1 MAFKLISLLGIV
13 SFLGLA
19 WAMSSNRRQVPWRVV
34 AWGMGLQL
42 LIGFVVFQTPLGQGI
57 FDAANLAISKLNE
70 FAKEGAKLV
79 FGVLVDQEKIEEVF
93 GLEKGKGVIF
103 AIAISATIIFVS
115 ALSSLLYHWRVLQWV
130 VAGIAWVMRRTMR
143 TSGSET
149 LATAANVFMGQT
161 EAPLV
166 VKPYLGGMTRSE
178 LMALMVGGMATIA
191 GGVAAAYVLMGIN
204 AGHLLTASILSA
216 PGTLVIAKLMFP
228 ETARSETADE
238 RCALPES
245 TSANSLDALCQG
257 AADGMRL
264 SINVIAMLIAFIAV
278 VHLANAILAWVISP
292 MGWSVTIQEVIGW
305 LNVPFAWL
313 MSVPPEECVRV
324 GTVLGERVVFNE
336 FVGYLNLSEMIKK
349 EELSERTIAI
359 ATYALC
365 GFANFASVAIQIG
378 GISTLVPERRTD
390 LAKLGLRAM
399 VGGLLACYLTATV
412 AGLLMPV

>member
-1 MAFKLISLLGIV
+1 VAFKLISLLGIV

-19 WAMSSNRRQVPWRVV
+19 WAMSSNRRQVQWRVV

-42 LIGFVVFQTPLGQGI
+42 LIGFVVFQTPLGQGV
-57 FDAANLAISKLNE
+57 FEAANVAIAKLNE
-70 FAKEGAKLV
+70 FAGEGAKLV
-79 FGVLVDQEKIEEVF
+79 FGALAEKESMENVF
-93 GLEKGKGVIF
+93 GPGRGVIF
-103 AIAISATIIFVS
+103 VIVIPATIIFVS

-313 MSVPPEECVRV
+313 MSVPPEECVPV

-359 ATYALC
+359 VTYALC

-412 AGLLMPV
+412 AGLLMPS

>member
-1 MAFKLISLLGIV
+1 MTLKLISLLGIV

-19 WAMSSNRRQVPWRVV
+19 WVMSSNRRQIPWRVV

-42 LIGFVVFQTPLGQGI
+42 IIGLVVFRTPLGQGL
-57 FDAANLAISKLNE
+57 FEAANVAIAKLNE
-70 FAKEGAKLV
+70 FAGEGARLV
-79 FGVLVDQEKIEEVF
+79 FGVLAEKESMENVF
-93 GLEKGKGVIF
+93 GPGRGVIF
-103 AIAISATIIFVS
+103 VIVIPATIIFVS

-130 VAGIAWVMRRTMR
+130 VTGIAWVMRRTMR

-313 MSVPPEECVRV
+313 MSVPPEECARV

-359 ATYALC
+359 VTYALC

-412 AGLLMPV
+412 AGLLMPG

>member
-1 MAFKLISLLGIV
+1 
-13 SFLGLA
+13 
-19 WAMSSNRRQVPWRVV
+19 
-34 AWGMGLQL
+34 MGLQL
-42 LIGFVVFQTPLGQGI
+42 IIGLVVFRTPLGQGL
-57 FDAANLAISKLNE
+57 FEAANVAIAKLNE
-70 FAKEGAKLV
+70 FAGEGARLV
-79 FGVLVDQEKIEEVF
+79 FGVLAEKESMENVF
-93 GLEKGKGVIF
+93 GPGKGVIF
-103 AIAISATIIFVS
+103 VIVIPATIIFVS
-115 ALSSLLYHWRVLQWV
+115 ALSSLLYYWRVLPWV
-130 VAGIAWVMRRTMR
+130 VTGIAWVMRRTMR

-166 VKPYLGGMTRSE
+166 VKPYLGGMTSSE

-191 GGVAAAYVLMGIN
+191 GGVAAAYALMGIS

-228 ETARSETADE
+228 ETAPSETADE
-238 RCALPES
+238 RCALPKSRS
-245 TSANSLDALCQG
+245 TNSIDALCQG
-257 AADGMRL
+257 ASDGMRL

-292 MGWSVTIQEVIGW
+292 MGWSVTIQEVVGW

-324 GTVLGERVVFNE
+324 GSVLGERVVFNE
-336 FVGYLNLSEMIKK
+336 FVGYLDLSNMMAGEGA
-349 EELSERTIAI
+349 LSPRTSAI

-378 GISTLVPERRTD
+378 GISTLVPERRAD

-412 AGLLMPV
+412 AGLLMPS

>member
-1 MAFKLISLLGIV
+1 MTFKLISLLGIV

-19 WAMSSNRRQVPWRVV
+19 WAMSSNRRQVQWRVV

-42 LIGFVVFQTPLGQGI
+42 LIGFVVFQTPLGQGV
-57 FDAANLAISKLNE
+57 FEAANVAIAKLNE
-70 FAKEGAKLV
+70 FAGEGAKLV
-79 FGVLVDQEKIEEVF
+79 FGALAEKESMENVF
-93 GLEKGKGVIF
+93 GPGRGVIF
-103 AIAISATIIFVS
+103 VIVIPATIIFVS
-115 ALSSLLYHWRVLQWV
+115 ALSSLLYHWWVLQWV

-313 MSVPPEECVRV
+313 MSVPPEECVQV

>member
-1 MAFKLISLLGIV
+1 MGIV

-19 WAMSSNRRQVPWRVV
+19 WVMSSNRRQIPWRVV

-42 LIGFVVFQTPLGQGI
+42 IIGLVVFRTPLGQGL
-57 FDAANLAISKLNE
+57 FEAANVAIAKLNE
-70 FAKEGAKLV
+70 FAGEGARLV
-79 FGVLVDQEKIEEVF
+79 FGVLAEKESMENVF
-93 GLEKGKGVIF
+93 GPGKGVIF
-103 AIAISATIIFVS
+103 VIVIPATIIFVS
-115 ALSSLLYHWRVLQWV
+115 ALSSLLYHWRVLPWV
-130 VAGIAWVMRRTMR
+130 VTGIAWVMRRTMR

-166 VKPYLGGMTRSE
+166 VKPYLGGMTSSE

-191 GGVAAAYVLMGIN
+191 GGVAAAYALMGIS

-228 ETARSETADE
+228 ETAPSETADE
-238 RCALPES
+238 RCALPKSRS
-245 TSANSLDALCQG
+245 TNSIDALCQG
-257 AADGMRL
+257 ASDGMRL

-292 MGWSVTIQEVIGW
+292 MGWSVTIQEVVGW

-324 GTVLGERVVFNE
+324 GSVLGERVVFNE
-336 FVGYLNLSEMIKK
+336 FVAYLDLSNMMAGEGA
-349 EELSERTIAI
+349 LSPRTSAI

-378 GISTLVPERRTD
+378 GISTLVPERRAD

-412 AGLLMPV
+412 AGLLMPG

>member
-1 MAFKLISLLGIV
+1 VAFKLISLLGIV

-19 WAMSSNRRQVPWRVV
+19 WAMSSNRRQVQWRVV

-42 LIGFVVFQTPLGQGI
+42 LIGWVVFQTPLGQGV
-57 FDAANLAISKLNE
+57 FEAANVAIAKLNE
-70 FAKEGAKLV
+70 FAGEGAKLV
-79 FGVLVDQEKIEEVF
+79 FGALAEKESMENVF
-93 GLEKGKGVIF
+93 GPGRGVIF
-103 AIAISATIIFVS
+103 VIVIPATIIFVS

-359 ATYALC
+359 VTYALC

-412 AGLLMPV
+412 AGLLMPG

>member
-1 MAFKLISLLGIV
+1 MTLKLISLLGIV

-19 WAMSSNRRQVPWRVV
+19 WVMSSNRRQIPWRVV

-42 LIGFVVFQTPLGQGI
+42 IIGLVVFRTPLGQGL
-57 FDAANLAISKLNE
+57 FEAANVAIAKLNE
-70 FAKEGAKLV
+70 FAGEGARLV
-79 FGVLVDQEKIEEVF
+79 FGVLAEKESMENVF
-93 GLEKGKGVIF
+93 GPGKGVIF
-103 AIAISATIIFVS
+103 VIVIPATIIFVS
-115 ALSSLLYHWRVLQWV
+115 ALSSLLYYWRVLPWV
-130 VAGIAWVMRRTMR
+130 VTGIAWVMRRTMR

-166 VKPYLGGMTRSE
+166 VKPYLGGMTSSE

-191 GGVAAAYVLMGIN
+191 GGVAAAYALMGIS

-228 ETARSETADE
+228 ETAPSETADE
-238 RCALPES
+238 RCALPKSRS
-245 TSANSLDALCQG
+245 TNSIDALCQG
-257 AADGMRL
+257 ASDGMRL

-292 MGWSVTIQEVIGW
+292 MGWSVTIQEVVGW

-324 GTVLGERVVFNE
+324 GSVLGERVVFNE
-336 FVGYLNLSEMIKK
+336 FVGYLDLSNMMAGEGA
-349 EELSERTIAI
+349 LSPRTSAI

-378 GISTLVPERRTD
+378 GISTLVPERRAD
-390 LAKLGLRAM
+390 LAKRGLRAM

-412 AGLLMPV
+412 AGLLMPS

>member
-1 MAFKLISLLGIV
+1 MTLKLISLLGIV

-19 WAMSSNRRQVPWRVV
+19 WVMSSNRRQIPWRVV

-42 LIGFVVFQTPLGQGI
+42 IIGLVVFRTPLGQGL
-57 FDAANLAISKLNE
+57 FEAANVAIAKLNE
-70 FAKEGAKLV
+70 FAGEGARLV
-79 FGVLVDQEKIEEVF
+79 FGVLAEKESMENVF
-93 GLEKGKGVIF
+93 GPGKGVIF
-103 AIAISATIIFVS
+103 VIVIPATIIFVS
-115 ALSSLLYHWRVLQWV
+115 ALSSLLYHWRVLPWV
-130 VAGIAWVMRRTMR
+130 VTGIAWVMRRTMR

-166 VKPYLGGMTRSE
+166 VKPYLGGMTSSE

-191 GGVAAAYVLMGIN
+191 GGVAAAYALMGIS

-228 ETARSETADE
+228 ETAPSETADE
-238 RCALPES
+238 RCALPKSRS
-245 TSANSLDALCQG
+245 TNSIDALCQG
-257 AADGMRL
+257 ASDGMRL

-292 MGWSVTIQEVIGW
+292 MGWSVTIQEVVGW

-324 GTVLGERVVFNE
+324 GSVLGERVVFNE
-336 FVGYLNLSEMIKK
+336 FVGYLDLSNMMAGEGA
-349 EELSERTIAI
+349 LSPRTSAI

-378 GISTLVPERRTD
+378 GISTLVPERRAD

-412 AGLLMPV
+412 AGLLMPS

>member
-1 MAFKLISLLGIV
+1 MTLKLISLLGIV

-34 AWGMGLQL
+34 SWGMGLQL
-42 LIGFVVFQTPLGQGI
+42 IIGLVVFRTPIGQGV
-57 FDAANLAISKLNE
+57 FEAANVAIRKLNE
-70 FAKEGAKLV
+70 FAGEGAKLV
-79 FGVLVDQEKIEEVF
+79 FGALGDGGKMQEIF
-93 GLEKGKGVIF
+93 GGGVIF
-103 AIAISATIIFVS
+103 AIAIPATIIFVS
-115 ALSSLLYHWRVLQWV
+115 ALSSLLYHWRVLPLV
-130 VAGIAWVMRRTMR
+130 VSGIAWVMRRTMR

-149 LATAANVFMGQT
+149 LATAANIFMGQT

-191 GGVAAAYVLMGIN
+191 GGVAAAYASLGID

-228 ETARSETADE
+228 ETDKSETADE
-238 RCALPES
+238 ECELPKS
-245 TSANSLDALCQG
+245 RATNSIDALCQG
-257 AADGMRL
+257 ASDGMRL
-264 SINVIAMLIAFIAV
+264 SINVIAMLIAFVALV
-278 VHLANAILAWVISP
+278 YMANAILGWALSWTAWNF
-292 MGWSVTIQEVIGW
+292 TIQEAVGW

-313 MSVPPEECVRV
+313 MGVPPHECVRV
-324 GTVLGERVVFNE
+324 GAVLGERVVLNE
-336 FVGYLNLSEMIKK
+336 FVGYLHLSGMMEG
-349 EELSERTIAI
+349 EGALSPRTSVI

-378 GISTLVPERRTD
+378 GIGTLAPGRRAD

-399 VGGLLACYLTATV
+399 VGGLLACYLTATM
-412 AGLLMPV
+412 AGLLMAS

>member
-1 MAFKLISLLGIV
+1 MTLKLISLLGIV

-19 WAMSSNRRQVPWRVV
+19 WVMSSNRRQIPWRVV

-42 LIGFVVFQTPLGQGI
+42 IIGLVVFRTPLGQGL
-57 FDAANLAISKLNE
+57 FEAANVAIAKLNE
-70 FAKEGAKLV
+70 FAGEGARLV
-79 FGVLVDQEKIEEVF
+79 FGVLAEKESMENVF
-93 GLEKGKGVIF
+93 GPGKGVIF
-103 AIAISATIIFVS
+103 VIVIPATIIFVS
-115 ALSSLLYHWRVLQWV
+115 ALSSLLYYWRVLPWV
-130 VAGIAWVMRRTMR
+130 VTGIAWVMRRTMR

-166 VKPYLGGMTRSE
+166 VKPYLGGMTSSE

-191 GGVAAAYVLMGIN
+191 GGVAAAYALMGIS

-228 ETARSETADE
+228 ETAPSETADE
-238 RCALPES
+238 RCALPKSRS
-245 TSANSLDALCQG
+245 TNSIDALCQG
-257 AADGMRL
+257 ASDGMRL

-292 MGWSVTIQEVIGW
+292 MGWSVTIQEVVGW

-324 GTVLGERVVFNE
+324 GSVLGERVVFNE
-336 FVGYLNLSEMIKK
+336 FDAYLDLSNMMAGEGA
-349 EELSERTIAI
+349 LSPRTSAI

-378 GISTLVPERRTD
+378 GISTLVPERRAD

-412 AGLLMPV
+412 AGLLMPS

>member
-1 MAFKLISLLGIV
+1 MTLKLISLLGIV

-19 WAMSSNRRQVPWRVV
+19 WGLSANRRRIPWRVV

-42 LIGFVVFQTPLGQGI
+42 IIGLVVFRTPLGQGM
-57 FDAANLAISKLNE
+57 FDAANVAIAKLNE
-70 FAKEGAKLV
+70 FAGEGAKLV
-79 FGVLVDQEKIEEVF
+79 FGALGDGGKMQETF
-93 GLEKGKGVIF
+93 GEGVIF
-103 AIAISATIIFVS
+103 AISIPATIIFVS
-115 ALSSLLYHWRVLQWV
+115 ALSSLLYHWRILPWV
-130 VAGIAWVMRRTMR
+130 VIGIAWVMRRTMR

-166 VKPYLGGMTRSE
+166 VKPYLDGMTRSE

-191 GGVAAAYVLMGIN
+191 GGVAAAYASLGIDP
-204 AGHLLTASILSA
+204 GHLLTASILSA

-228 ETARSETADE
+228 EEEKSATADE
-238 RCALPES
+238 ACELPKS
-245 TSANSLDALCQG
+245 AAANSIDALCRG
-257 AADGMRL
+257 ASDGMRL
-264 SINVIAMLIAFIAV
+264 SINVIAMLIAFVALV
-278 VHLANAILAWVISP
+278 YMANSILGWALSWTAWNF
-292 MGWSVTIQEVIGW
+292 TIQEAVGW

-313 MSVPPEECVRV
+313 MGVPPDECVRV
-324 GTVLGERVVFNE
+324 GAVLGERVVLNE
-336 FVGYLNLSEMIKK
+336 FVGYLHLSGMMEG
-349 EELSERTIAI
+349 EGALSPRTSAI

-378 GISTLVPERRTD
+378 GISTLAPGRRAD

-412 AGLLMPV
+412 AGLLMR

>member
-1 MAFKLISLLGIV
+1 MTFKLISLLGIV

-19 WAMSSNRRQVPWRVV
+19 WAMSSNRRQVQWRVV

-42 LIGFVVFQTPLGQGI
+42 LIGFVVFQTPLGQGV
-57 FDAANLAISKLNE
+57 FEAANVAIAKLNE
-70 FAKEGAKLV
+70 FAGEGAKLV
-79 FGVLVDQEKIEEVF
+79 FGALAEKESMENVF
-93 GLEKGKGVIF
+93 GPGRGVIF
-103 AIAISATIIFVS
+103 VIVIPATIIFVS

-313 MSVPPEECVRV
+313 MSVPPEECVQV

-336 FVGYLNLSEMIKK
+336 FVGYLSLSTMEG
-349 EELSERTIAI
+349 ELSQRTSHI

-365 GFANFASVAIQIG
+365 GFANFTSVAIQIG

-412 AGLLMPV
+412 AGLLMPG

>member
-1 MAFKLISLLGIV
+1 MTLKLISLLGIV

-19 WAMSSNRRQVPWRVV
+19 WVMSSNRRQIPWRVV

-42 LIGFVVFQTPLGQGI
+42 IIGLVVFRTPLGQGL
-57 FDAANLAISKLNE
+57 FEAANVAIAKLNE
-70 FAKEGAKLV
+70 FAGEGARLV
-79 FGVLVDQEKIEEVF
+79 FGVLAEKESMENVF
-93 GLEKGKGVIF
+93 GPGKGVIF
-103 AIAISATIIFVS
+103 VIVIPATIIFVS
-115 ALSSLLYHWRVLQWV
+115 ALSSLLYHWRVLPWV
-130 VAGIAWVMRRTMR
+130 VTGIAWVMRRTMR

-166 VKPYLGGMTRSE
+166 VKPYLGGMTSSE

-191 GGVAAAYVLMGIN
+191 GGVAAAYALMGIS

-228 ETARSETADE
+228 ETAPSETADE
-238 RCALPES
+238 RCALPKSRS
-245 TSANSLDALCQG
+245 TNSIDALCQG
-257 AADGMRL
+257 ASDGMRL

-292 MGWSVTIQEVIGW
+292 MGWSVTIQEVVGW

-324 GTVLGERVVFNE
+324 GSVLGERVVFNE
-336 FVGYLNLSEMIKK
+336 FVAYLDLSNMMAGEGA
-349 EELSERTIAI
+349 LSPRTSAI

-378 GISTLVPERRTD
+378 GISTLVPERRAD

-412 AGLLMPV
+412 AGLLMPG

>member
-1 MAFKLISLLGIV
+1 LTLKLISLLGIV

-19 WAMSSNRRQVPWRVV
+19 WVMSSNRRQIPWRVV

-42 LIGFVVFQTPLGQGI
+42 IIGLVVFRTPLGQGL
-57 FDAANLAISKLNE
+57 FEAANVAIAKLNE
-70 FAKEGAKLV
+70 FAGEGARLV
-79 FGVLVDQEKIEEVF
+79 FGVLAEKESMENVF
-93 GLEKGKGVIF
+93 GPGKGVIF
-103 AIAISATIIFVS
+103 VIVIPATIIFVS
-115 ALSSLLYHWRVLQWV
+115 ALSSLLYYWRVLPWV
-130 VAGIAWVMRRTMR
+130 VTGIAWVMRRTMR

-166 VKPYLGGMTRSE
+166 VKPYLGGMTSSE

-191 GGVAAAYVLMGIN
+191 GGVAAAYALMGIS

-228 ETARSETADE
+228 ETAPSETADE
-238 RCALPES
+238 RCALPKSRS
-245 TSANSLDALCQG
+245 TNSIDALCQG
-257 AADGMRL
+257 ASDGMRL

-292 MGWSVTIQEVIGW
+292 MGWSVTIQEVVGW

-324 GTVLGERVVFNE
+324 GSVLGERVVFNE
-336 FVGYLNLSEMIKK
+336 FVGYLDLSNMMAGEGA
-349 EELSERTIAI
+349 LSPRTSAI

-378 GISTLVPERRTD
+378 GISTLVPERRAD

-412 AGLLMPV
+412 AGLLMPG

>member
-1 MAFKLISLLGIV
+1 MTLKLISLLGIV

-19 WAMSSNRRQVPWRVV
+19 WVMSSNRRQIPWRVV

-42 LIGFVVFQTPLGQGI
+42 IIGLVVFRTPLGQGL
-57 FDAANLAISKLNE
+57 FEAANVAIAKLNE
-70 FAKEGAKLV
+70 FAGEGARLV
-79 FGVLVDQEKIEEVF
+79 FGVLAEKESMENVF
-93 GLEKGKGVIF
+93 GPGKGVIF
-103 AIAISATIIFVS
+103 VIVIPATIIFVS
-115 ALSSLLYHWRVLQWV
+115 ALSSLLYHWRVLPWV
-130 VAGIAWVMRRTMR
+130 VTGIAWVMRRTMR

-166 VKPYLGGMTRSE
+166 VKPYLDGMTRSE

-191 GGVAAAYVLMGIN
+191 GGVAAAYASLGID

-216 PGTLVIAKLMFP
+216 PGALVIAKLMFP
-228 ETARSETADE
+228 ETEKSATADE
-238 RCALPES
+238 ACELPKS
-245 TSANSLDALCQG
+245 TAANSIDALCQG
-257 AADGMRL
+257 ASDGMRL
-264 SINVIAMLIAFIAV
+264 SINVIAMLIAFVALV
-278 VHLANAILAWVISP
+278 YMANSILGWALSWTAWNF
-292 MGWSVTIQEVIGW
+292 TIQEAVGW

-313 MSVPPEECVRV
+313 MGVPPDECVRV
-324 GTVLGERVVFNE
+324 GAVLGERVVLNE
-336 FVGYLNLSEMIKK
+336 FVGYLHLSGMMEG
-349 EELSERTIAI
+349 EGALSPRTSAI

-378 GISTLVPERRTD
+378 GIGTLAPGRRAD

-412 AGLLMPV
+412 AGLLMR

>member
-1 MAFKLISLLGIV
+1 
-13 SFLGLA
+13 
-19 WAMSSNRRQVPWRVV
+19 
-34 AWGMGLQL
+34 MGLQL
-42 LIGFVVFQTPLGQGI
+42 IIGLVVFRTPLGQGL
-57 FDAANLAISKLNE
+57 FEAANVAIAKLNE
-70 FAKEGAKLV
+70 FAGEGARLV
-79 FGVLVDQEKIEEVF
+79 FGVLAEKESMENVF
-93 GLEKGKGVIF
+93 GPGKGVIF
-103 AIAISATIIFVS
+103 VIVIPATIIFVS
-115 ALSSLLYHWRVLQWV
+115 ALSSLLYYWRVLPWV
-130 VAGIAWVMRRTMR
+130 VTGIAWVMRRTMR

-166 VKPYLGGMTRSE
+166 VKPYLGGMTSSE

-191 GGVAAAYVLMGIN
+191 GGVAAAYALMGIS

-228 ETARSETADE
+228 ETAPSETAAE
-238 RCALPES
+238 RCALPKSRS
-245 TSANSLDALCQG
+245 TNSIDALCQG
-257 AADGMRL
+257 ASDGMRL

-292 MGWSVTIQEVIGW
+292 MGWSVTIQEVVGW

-324 GTVLGERVVFNE
+324 GSVLGERVVFNE
-336 FVGYLNLSEMIKK
+336 FVGYLDLSNMMAGEGA
-349 EELSERTIAI
+349 LSPRTSAI

-378 GISTLVPERRTD
+378 GISTLVPERRAD

-412 AGLLMPV
+412 AGLLMPS

>member
-1 MAFKLISLLGIV
+1 LTLKLISLLGIV

-19 WAMSSNRRQVPWRVV
+19 WVMSSNRRQIPWRVV

-42 LIGFVVFQTPLGQGI
+42 IIGLVVFRTPLGQGL
-57 FDAANLAISKLNE
+57 FEAANVAIAKLNE
-70 FAKEGAKLV
+70 FAGEGARLV
-79 FGVLVDQEKIEEVF
+79 FGVLAEKESMENVF
-93 GLEKGKGVIF
+93 GPGKGVIF
-103 AIAISATIIFVS
+103 VIVIPATIIFVS
-115 ALSSLLYHWRVLQWV
+115 ALSSLLYHWRVLPWV
-130 VAGIAWVMRRTMR
+130 VTGIAWVMRRTMR

-166 VKPYLGGMTRSE
+166 VKPYLGGMTSSE

-191 GGVAAAYVLMGIN
+191 GGVAAAYALMGIS

-228 ETARSETADE
+228 ETAPSETADE
-238 RCALPES
+238 RCALPKSRS
-245 TSANSLDALCQG
+245 TNSIDALCQG
-257 AADGMRL
+257 ASDGMRL

-292 MGWSVTIQEVIGW
+292 MGWSVTIQEVVGW

-324 GTVLGERVVFNE
+324 GSVLGERVVFNE
-336 FVGYLNLSEMIKK
+336 FVAYLDLSNMMAGEGA
-349 EELSERTIAI
+349 LSPRTSAI

-378 GISTLVPERRTD
+378 GISTLVPERRAD

-412 AGLLMPV
+412 AGLLMPG

>member
-1 MAFKLISLLGIV
+1 MTLKLISLLGIV

-19 WAMSSNRRQVPWRVV
+19 WVMSSNRRQIPWRVV

-42 LIGFVVFQTPLGQGI
+42 IIGLVVFRTPLGQGL
-57 FDAANLAISKLNE
+57 FEAANVAIAKLNE
-70 FAKEGAKLV
+70 FAGEGARLV
-79 FGVLVDQEKIEEVF
+79 FGVLAEKESMENVF
-93 GLEKGKGVIF
+93 GPGKGVIF
-103 AIAISATIIFVS
+103 VIVIPATIIFVS
-115 ALSSLLYHWRVLQWV
+115 ALSSLLYHWRVLPWV
-130 VAGIAWVMRRTMR
+130 VTGIAWVMRRTMR

-166 VKPYLGGMTRSE
+166 VKPYLGGMTSSE

-191 GGVAAAYVLMGIN
+191 GGVAAAYALMGIS

-228 ETARSETADE
+228 ETAPSETADE
-238 RCALPES
+238 RCALPKSRS
-245 TSANSLDALCQG
+245 TNSIDALCQG
-257 AADGMRL
+257 ASDGMRL

-278 VHLANAILAWVISP
+278 VHLANAVLAWVISP
-292 MGWSVTIQEVIGW
+292 MGWSVTIQEVVGW

-324 GTVLGERVVFNE
+324 GSVLGERVVFNE
-336 FVGYLNLSEMIKK
+336 FVGYLDLSNMMAGEGA
-349 EELSERTIAI
+349 LSPRTSAI

-378 GISTLVPERRTD
+378 GISTLVPERRAD

-412 AGLLMPV
+412 AGLLMPS

>member
-1 MAFKLISLLGIV
+1 MISLLGIV

-42 LIGFVVFQTPLGQGI
+42 IIGLVMFQTPLGQGV
-57 FDAANLAISKLNE
+57 FQVANVAIAKLNE
-70 FAKEGAKLV
+70 FAGEGAKLV
-79 FGVLVDQEKIEEVF
+79 FGALADKEVMETVF
-93 GLEKGKGVIF
+93 GPGKGVIF

-166 VKPYLGGMTRSE
+166 VKPYLRGMTRSE

-191 GGVAAAYVLMGIN
+191 GGVAAAYVLMGIK
-204 AGHLLTASILSA
+204 AGHLMTASILSA

-228 ETARSETADE
+228 EAARSETADE
-238 RCALPES
+238 RCALPKS
-245 TSANSLDALCQG
+245 SSANSLDALCQG

-278 VHLANAILAWVISP
+278 VHLANAILAWLISP
-292 MGWSVTIQEVIGW
+292 MGWSVTIQEVVGW

-336 FVGYLNLSEMIKK
+336 FVGYLNLSTMMEG
-349 EELSERTIAI
+349 EGALSTRTSAI

-378 GISTLVPERRTD
+378 GISTLAPERRVD

-412 AGLLMPV
+412 AGLFMPA